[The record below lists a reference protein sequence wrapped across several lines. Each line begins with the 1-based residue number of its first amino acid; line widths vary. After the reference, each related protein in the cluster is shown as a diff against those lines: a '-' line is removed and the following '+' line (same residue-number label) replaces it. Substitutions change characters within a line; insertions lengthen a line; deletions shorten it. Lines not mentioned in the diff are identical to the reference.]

1 MISPRG
7 EGPMIETT
15 VPAMLAAGL
24 IILALGTIAGVVLMC
39 CMRAAGKADDEME
52 DAIRRM
58 DKHPQ

>member
-1 MISPRG
+1 
-7 EGPMIETT
+7 MIETT
-15 VPAMLAAGL
+15 VAAMLAAGL

-39 CMRAAGKADDEME
+39 CMRVAGKADDEMD